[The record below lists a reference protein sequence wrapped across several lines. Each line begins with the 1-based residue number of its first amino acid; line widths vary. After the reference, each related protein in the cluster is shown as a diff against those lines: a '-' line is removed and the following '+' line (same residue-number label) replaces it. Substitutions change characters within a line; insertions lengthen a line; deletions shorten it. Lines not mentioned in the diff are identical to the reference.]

1 MLAMKYVYGDYQDS
15 SRHIMFVLV
24 CFISAILAVKEYNII
39 TQKEGIKRLRD
50 YSTEKN
56 NLLAEKNKML
66 TVTMNNEI
74 RIATLSERN
83 RIAREIHDNVGH
95 MLSRAILQLGAI
107 MTVYRKDTIYDNLVP
122 IKYSLDTAMNNI
134 RESVH
139 DLHKDGF
146 NVKETAE
153 SILSALG
160 NYDIDPDFE
169 AEIEALMEKKH
180 YDMVF
185 TVNYFALISNT
196 CQKMGVKYVSWT
208 CDNPLI
214 SMYHISVF
222 NDCNYIFTF
231 DKTNY
236 LEFKEMGVKHIWYL
250 PLAVDVDRID
260 MILQKSE
267 DSVKYR
273 GDIAFVGSLY
283 ERNSYDKIKNRLPE
297 YLRGY
302 FDAVMEAQLNISG
315 ANIVEPMLTTN
326 ILEQLQEYF
335 QLEKSEGSFSDLGLI
350 FQTTVLGFK
359 IAEIERRRAL
369 IELSK
374 HYRVNVYSNSDVSDL
389 LRIQYC
395 GSVDYWSEMPKVF
408 RMSKINLNF
417 TIPNI
422 KSGIPLRIWDVLGC
436 GGFLLTN
443 YQAEIP
449 YYFKEGEDLV
459 CFDGLED
466 LCEKVGYYLEH
477 EEERKRIAWNGYHKV
492 REKHSY
498 IERIHTILDTVAGED
513 AK

>member
-1 MLAMKYVYGDYQDS
+1 M
-15 SRHIMFVLV
+15 HILMYRWK
-24 CFISAILAVKEYNII
+24 AYNY
-39 TQKEGIKRLRD
+39 RD
-50 YSTEKN
+50 IEQTFLLLGHTVDNIEQELGSYDVSPEFERVIEEK
-56 NLLAEKNKML
+56 
-66 TVTMNNEI
+66 I
-74 RIATLSERN
+74 RGT
-83 RIAREIHDNVGH
+83 
-95 MLSRAILQLGAI
+95 
-107 MTVYRKDTIYDNLVP
+107 
-122 IKYSLDTAMNNI
+122 
-134 RESVH
+134 
-139 DLHKDGF
+139 
-146 NVKETAE
+146 
-153 SILSALG
+153 
-160 NYDIDPDFE
+160 
-169 AEIEALMEKKH
+169 H

-185 TVNYFALISNT
+185 TVNYFPLISNVCERT
-196 CQKMGVKYVSWT
+196 GVKYISWT

-214 SMYHISVF
+214 SMYHESVF
-222 NDCNYIFTF
+222 HACNYIFTF

-236 LEFKEMGVKHIWYL
+236 LEFRGMGVKHIWYL
-250 PLAVDVDRID
+250 PLAVDTERMDALLGAPEKPERRKAAQD
-260 MILQKSE
+260 PEMR
-267 DSVKYR
+267 KYR
-273 GDIAFVGSLY
+273 GDVAFVGSLY

-374 HYRVNVYSNSDVSDL
+374 HYKVNVYSNSDVSDL

-477 EEERKRIAWNGYHKV
+477 EEERKRIAWNGYRKV

-498 IERIHTILDTVAGED
+498 IERIRTILDTVAGED

>member
-1 MLAMKYVYGDYQDS
+1 M
-15 SRHIMFVLV
+15 HILMYRWK
-24 CFISAILAVKEYNII
+24 AYNY
-39 TQKEGIKRLRD
+39 RD
-50 YSTEKN
+50 IEQTFLLLGHTVDNIEQELGSYDVSPEFERVIEEK
-56 NLLAEKNKML
+56 
-66 TVTMNNEI
+66 I
-74 RIATLSERN
+74 RGT
-83 RIAREIHDNVGH
+83 
-95 MLSRAILQLGAI
+95 
-107 MTVYRKDTIYDNLVP
+107 
-122 IKYSLDTAMNNI
+122 
-134 RESVH
+134 
-139 DLHKDGF
+139 
-146 NVKETAE
+146 
-153 SILSALG
+153 
-160 NYDIDPDFE
+160 
-169 AEIEALMEKKH
+169 H

-185 TVNYFALISNT
+185 TVNYFPLISNVCERT
-196 CQKMGVKYVSWT
+196 GVKYISWT

-214 SMYHISVF
+214 SMYHESVF
-222 NDCNYIFTF
+222 HACNYIFTF

-236 LEFKEMGVKHIWYL
+236 LEFRGMGVKHIWYL
-250 PLAVDVDRID
+250 PLAVDTERMDALLGAPEEAGRWKAAQD
-260 MILQKSE
+260 PEMR
-267 DSVKYR
+267 KYR
-273 GDIAFVGSLY
+273 GDVAFVGSLY

-326 ILEQLQEYF
+326 ILEQLQEYV

-350 FQTTVLGFK
+350 SQTTVLGFK

-374 HYRVNVYSNSDVSDL
+374 HYKVNVYSNSDVSDL
-389 LRIQYC
+389 LQIQYC

>member
-1 MLAMKYVYGDYQDS
+1 M
-15 SRHIMFVLV
+15 HILMYRWK
-24 CFISAILAVKEYNII
+24 AYNY
-39 TQKEGIKRLRD
+39 RD
-50 YSTEKN
+50 IEQTFLLLGHTVDNIEQELGSYDVSPEFERVIEEK
-56 NLLAEKNKML
+56 
-66 TVTMNNEI
+66 I
-74 RIATLSERN
+74 RGT
-83 RIAREIHDNVGH
+83 
-95 MLSRAILQLGAI
+95 
-107 MTVYRKDTIYDNLVP
+107 
-122 IKYSLDTAMNNI
+122 
-134 RESVH
+134 
-139 DLHKDGF
+139 
-146 NVKETAE
+146 
-153 SILSALG
+153 
-160 NYDIDPDFE
+160 
-169 AEIEALMEKKH
+169 H

-185 TVNYFALISNT
+185 TVNYFPLISNVCERT
-196 CQKMGVKYVSWT
+196 GVKYISWT

-214 SMYHISVF
+214 SMYHESVF
-222 NDCNYIFTF
+222 HACNYIFTF

-236 LEFKEMGVKHIWYL
+236 LEFRGMGVKHIWYL
-250 PLAVDVDRID
+250 PLAVDTERMDALLGAPEETGRRKAAQD
-260 MILQKSE
+260 PEMQ
-267 DSVKYR
+267 KYR
-273 GDIAFVGSLY
+273 GDVAFVGSLY

-477 EEERKRIAWNGYHKV
+477 EEERKRIAWNGYRKV

-498 IERIHTILDTVAGED
+498 IERIRTILDTVAGED

>member
-1 MLAMKYVYGDYQDS
+1 M
-15 SRHIMFVLV
+15 HILMYRWK
-24 CFISAILAVKEYNII
+24 AYNY
-39 TQKEGIKRLRD
+39 RD
-50 YSTEKN
+50 IEQTFLLLGHTVDNIEQELGSYDVSPEFERVIEEK
-56 NLLAEKNKML
+56 
-66 TVTMNNEI
+66 I
-74 RIATLSERN
+74 RGT
-83 RIAREIHDNVGH
+83 
-95 MLSRAILQLGAI
+95 
-107 MTVYRKDTIYDNLVP
+107 
-122 IKYSLDTAMNNI
+122 
-134 RESVH
+134 
-139 DLHKDGF
+139 
-146 NVKETAE
+146 
-153 SILSALG
+153 
-160 NYDIDPDFE
+160 
-169 AEIEALMEKKH
+169 H

-185 TVNYFALISNT
+185 TVNYFPLISNVCERT
-196 CQKMGVKYVSWT
+196 GVKYVSWT

-214 SMYHISVF
+214 SMYHESVF
-222 NDCNYIFTF
+222 HACNYIFTF

-236 LEFKEMGVKHIWYL
+236 LEFRGMGVKHIWYL
-250 PLAVDVDRID
+250 PLAVDTERMDALLGAPEKPERRNATQD
-260 MILQKSE
+260 SE
-267 DSVKYR
+267 MRKYR
-273 GDIAFVGSLY
+273 GDVAFVGSLY

-374 HYRVNVYSNSDVSDL
+374 HYKVNVYSNSDVSDL

-477 EEERKRIAWNGYHKV
+477 EEERKWIAWNGYRKV

-513 AK
+513 TK

>member
-1 MLAMKYVYGDYQDS
+1 M
-15 SRHIMFVLV
+15 HILMYRWK
-24 CFISAILAVKEYNII
+24 AYNY
-39 TQKEGIKRLRD
+39 RD
-50 YSTEKN
+50 IEQTFLLLGHTVDNIEQELGSYDVSPEFERVIEEK
-56 NLLAEKNKML
+56 
-66 TVTMNNEI
+66 I
-74 RIATLSERN
+74 RGT
-83 RIAREIHDNVGH
+83 
-95 MLSRAILQLGAI
+95 
-107 MTVYRKDTIYDNLVP
+107 
-122 IKYSLDTAMNNI
+122 
-134 RESVH
+134 
-139 DLHKDGF
+139 
-146 NVKETAE
+146 
-153 SILSALG
+153 
-160 NYDIDPDFE
+160 
-169 AEIEALMEKKH
+169 H

-185 TVNYFALISNT
+185 TVNYFPLISNVCERT
-196 CQKMGVKYVSWT
+196 GVKYVSWT

-214 SMYHISVF
+214 SMYHESVF
-222 NDCNYIFTF
+222 HDCNYIFTF

-236 LEFKEMGVKHIWYL
+236 LEFREMGVKHIWYL
-250 PLAVDVDRID
+250 PLAVDTERMDALLGVPEEVGRWKVAQD
-260 MILQKSE
+260 SE
-267 DSVKYR
+267 MQKYR
-273 GDIAFVGSLY
+273 GDVAFVGSLY

>member
-1 MLAMKYVYGDYQDS
+1 M
-15 SRHIMFVLV
+15 HILMYRWK
-24 CFISAILAVKEYNII
+24 AYNY
-39 TQKEGIKRLRD
+39 RD
-50 YSTEKN
+50 IEQTFLLIGHTVDNIEQELGSYDVSPEFERVIEEK
-56 NLLAEKNKML
+56 
-66 TVTMNNEI
+66 I
-74 RIATLSERN
+74 RGT
-83 RIAREIHDNVGH
+83 
-95 MLSRAILQLGAI
+95 
-107 MTVYRKDTIYDNLVP
+107 
-122 IKYSLDTAMNNI
+122 
-134 RESVH
+134 
-139 DLHKDGF
+139 
-146 NVKETAE
+146 
-153 SILSALG
+153 
-160 NYDIDPDFE
+160 
-169 AEIEALMEKKH
+169 H

-185 TVNYFALISNT
+185 TVNYFPLISNVCERT
-196 CQKMGVKYVSWT
+196 GVKYVSWT

-214 SMYHISVF
+214 SMYHESVF
-222 NDCNYIFTF
+222 HACNYIFTF

-236 LEFKEMGVKHIWYL
+236 LEFRGMGVKHIWYL
-250 PLAVDVDRID
+250 PLAVDTERMDALLGAPEKPERRNATQD
-260 MILQKSE
+260 SE
-267 DSVKYR
+267 MRKYR
-273 GDIAFVGSLY
+273 GDVAFVGSLY

-449 YYFKEGEDLV
+449 YYFKEGDDLV
-459 CFDGLED
+459 CFDSLED

-477 EEERKRIAWNGYHKV
+477 EEERKRIAWNGYRKV

-498 IERIHTILDTVAGED
+498 IERIRTILDTVACED

>member
-1 MLAMKYVYGDYQDS
+1 M
-15 SRHIMFVLV
+15 HILMYRWK
-24 CFISAILAVKEYNII
+24 AYNY
-39 TQKEGIKRLRD
+39 RD
-50 YSTEKN
+50 IEQTFLLLGHTVDNIEQELGSYDVSPEFERVIEEK
-56 NLLAEKNKML
+56 
-66 TVTMNNEI
+66 I
-74 RIATLSERN
+74 RGT
-83 RIAREIHDNVGH
+83 
-95 MLSRAILQLGAI
+95 
-107 MTVYRKDTIYDNLVP
+107 
-122 IKYSLDTAMNNI
+122 
-134 RESVH
+134 
-139 DLHKDGF
+139 
-146 NVKETAE
+146 
-153 SILSALG
+153 
-160 NYDIDPDFE
+160 
-169 AEIEALMEKKH
+169 H

-185 TVNYFALISNT
+185 TVNYFPLISNVCERT
-196 CQKMGVKYVSWT
+196 GVKYVSWT

-214 SMYHISVF
+214 SMYHESVF
-222 NDCNYIFTF
+222 HACNYIFTF

-236 LEFKEMGVKHIWYL
+236 LEFRGMGVKHIWYL
-250 PLAVDVDRID
+250 PLAVDTERMDALLGVPEEVGRWKVAQDPE
-260 MILQKSE
+260 MQ
-267 DSVKYR
+267 KYR
-273 GDIAFVGSLY
+273 GDVAFVGSLY

-374 HYRVNVYSNSDVSDL
+374 HYKVNVYSNSDVSDL

-459 CFDGLED
+459 CFDSLED

-477 EEERKRIAWNGYHKV
+477 EEERKRIAWNGYRKV

-498 IERIHTILDTVAGED
+498 IERIRTILDTVACED

>member
-1 MLAMKYVYGDYQDS
+1 M
-15 SRHIMFVLV
+15 HILMYRWK
-24 CFISAILAVKEYNII
+24 AYNY
-39 TQKEGIKRLRD
+39 RD
-50 YSTEKN
+50 IEQTFLLLGHTVDNIEQELGSYDVSPEFERVIEEK
-56 NLLAEKNKML
+56 
-66 TVTMNNEI
+66 I
-74 RIATLSERN
+74 RGT
-83 RIAREIHDNVGH
+83 
-95 MLSRAILQLGAI
+95 
-107 MTVYRKDTIYDNLVP
+107 
-122 IKYSLDTAMNNI
+122 
-134 RESVH
+134 
-139 DLHKDGF
+139 
-146 NVKETAE
+146 
-153 SILSALG
+153 
-160 NYDIDPDFE
+160 
-169 AEIEALMEKKH
+169 H
-180 YDMVF
+180 YDMVC
-185 TVNYFALISNT
+185 TENYFPLISNVCERT
-196 CQKMGVKYVSWT
+196 GVNYISWT

-214 SMYHISVF
+214 SMYHESVF
-222 NDCNYIFTF
+222 HDCNYIFTF

-236 LEFKEMGVKHIWYL
+236 LEFRGMGVKHIWYL
-250 PLAVDVDRID
+250 PLAVDTERMDALLGAPEETGRRKAAQD
-260 MILQKSE
+260 PEMQ
-267 DSVKYR
+267 KYR
-273 GDIAFVGSLY
+273 GDVAFVGSLY
-283 ERNSYDKIKNRLPE
+283 ERNSYDKIKSRLPE

-374 HYRVNVYSNSDVSDL
+374 HYKVNVYSNSDVSDL

-477 EEERKRIAWNGYHKV
+477 EEERKRIAWNGYRKV

-498 IERIHTILDTVAGED
+498 IERIRTILDTVAGED
-513 AK
+513 TK

>member
-1 MLAMKYVYGDYQDS
+1 M
-15 SRHIMFVLV
+15 HILMYRWK
-24 CFISAILAVKEYNII
+24 AYNY
-39 TQKEGIKRLRD
+39 RD
-50 YSTEKN
+50 IEQTFLLLGHTVDNIEQELGSYDVSPEFERVIEEK
-56 NLLAEKNKML
+56 
-66 TVTMNNEI
+66 I
-74 RIATLSERN
+74 RGT
-83 RIAREIHDNVGH
+83 
-95 MLSRAILQLGAI
+95 
-107 MTVYRKDTIYDNLVP
+107 
-122 IKYSLDTAMNNI
+122 
-134 RESVH
+134 
-139 DLHKDGF
+139 
-146 NVKETAE
+146 
-153 SILSALG
+153 
-160 NYDIDPDFE
+160 
-169 AEIEALMEKKH
+169 H

-185 TVNYFALISNT
+185 TVNYFPLISNVCERT
-196 CQKMGVKYVSWT
+196 GVKYVSWT

-214 SMYHISVF
+214 SMYHESVF
-222 NDCNYIFTF
+222 HACNYIFTF

-236 LEFKEMGVKHIWYL
+236 LEFRGMGVKHIWYL
-250 PLAVDVDRID
+250 PLAVDTERMDALLGAPEKPERRNATQD
-260 MILQKSE
+260 SE
-267 DSVKYR
+267 MRKYR
-273 GDIAFVGSLY
+273 GDVAFVGSLY

-374 HYRVNVYSNSDVSDL
+374 HYKVNVYSNSNVSDL

-477 EEERKRIAWNGYHKV
+477 EEERKRIAWNGYRKV

-498 IERIHTILDTVAGED
+498 IERIHTILDTVACED

>member
-1 MLAMKYVYGDYQDS
+1 M
-15 SRHIMFVLV
+15 HILMYRWK
-24 CFISAILAVKEYNII
+24 AYNY
-39 TQKEGIKRLRD
+39 RD
-50 YSTEKN
+50 IEQTFLLLGHTVDNIEQELGSYDVSPEFERVIEEK
-56 NLLAEKNKML
+56 
-66 TVTMNNEI
+66 I
-74 RIATLSERN
+74 RGT
-83 RIAREIHDNVGH
+83 
-95 MLSRAILQLGAI
+95 
-107 MTVYRKDTIYDNLVP
+107 
-122 IKYSLDTAMNNI
+122 
-134 RESVH
+134 
-139 DLHKDGF
+139 
-146 NVKETAE
+146 
-153 SILSALG
+153 
-160 NYDIDPDFE
+160 
-169 AEIEALMEKKH
+169 H

-185 TVNYFALISNT
+185 TVNYFPLISNVCERT
-196 CQKMGVKYVSWT
+196 GVKYISWT

-214 SMYHISVF
+214 SMYHESVF
-222 NDCNYIFTF
+222 HACNYIFTF

-236 LEFKEMGVKHIWYL
+236 LEFRGMGVKHIWYL
-250 PLAVDVDRID
+250 PLAVDTERMDALLGAPEEVGRWKVAQDPE
-260 MILQKSE
+260 MQ
-267 DSVKYR
+267 KYR
-273 GDIAFVGSLY
+273 GDVAFVGSLY

-477 EEERKRIAWNGYHKV
+477 EEERKRIAWNGYRKV

-498 IERIHTILDTVAGED
+498 IERIRTILDTVACED

>member
-1 MLAMKYVYGDYQDS
+1 M
-15 SRHIMFVLV
+15 HILMYRWK
-24 CFISAILAVKEYNII
+24 AYNY
-39 TQKEGIKRLRD
+39 RD
-50 YSTEKN
+50 IEQTFLLLGHTVDNIEQELGSYDVSPEFERVIEEK
-56 NLLAEKNKML
+56 
-66 TVTMNNEI
+66 I
-74 RIATLSERN
+74 RGT
-83 RIAREIHDNVGH
+83 
-95 MLSRAILQLGAI
+95 
-107 MTVYRKDTIYDNLVP
+107 
-122 IKYSLDTAMNNI
+122 
-134 RESVH
+134 
-139 DLHKDGF
+139 
-146 NVKETAE
+146 
-153 SILSALG
+153 
-160 NYDIDPDFE
+160 
-169 AEIEALMEKKH
+169 H

-185 TVNYFALISNT
+185 TVNYFPLISNVCERT
-196 CQKMGVKYVSWT
+196 GVKYVSWT

-214 SMYHISVF
+214 SMYHESVF
-222 NDCNYIFTF
+222 HDCNYIFTF

-236 LEFKEMGVKHIWYL
+236 LEFRGMGVKHIWYL
-250 PLAVDVDRID
+250 PLAVDTERMDA
-260 MILQKSE
+260 LLGALEEAGATGAAPEKTE
-267 DSVKYR
+267 DSGDGQTGIAPEKAGTTGVAHEGMKTAGTVPEEDGTTGIVRKGMKTAGTVPEGTGEAGRRKAAQGTEMQKYR
-273 GDIAFVGSLY
+273 GDVAFVGSLY

-374 HYRVNVYSNSDVSDL
+374 HYKVNVYSNSDVSDL

-477 EEERKRIAWNGYHKV
+477 EEERKRIAWNGYRKV
-492 REKHSY
+492 WEKHSY
-498 IERIHTILDTVAGED
+498 IERIRTILDTVAGED

>member
-1 MLAMKYVYGDYQDS
+1 M
-15 SRHIMFVLV
+15 HILMYRWK
-24 CFISAILAVKEYNII
+24 AYNY
-39 TQKEGIKRLRD
+39 RD
-50 YSTEKN
+50 IEQTFLLLGYTVDNIEQELGSYDVSPEFERVIEEK
-56 NLLAEKNKML
+56 
-66 TVTMNNEI
+66 I
-74 RIATLSERN
+74 RGT
-83 RIAREIHDNVGH
+83 
-95 MLSRAILQLGAI
+95 
-107 MTVYRKDTIYDNLVP
+107 
-122 IKYSLDTAMNNI
+122 
-134 RESVH
+134 
-139 DLHKDGF
+139 
-146 NVKETAE
+146 
-153 SILSALG
+153 
-160 NYDIDPDFE
+160 
-169 AEIEALMEKKH
+169 H

-185 TVNYFALISNT
+185 TVNYFPLISNVCERT
-196 CQKMGVKYVSWT
+196 GVKYVSWT

-214 SMYHISVF
+214 SMYHESVF
-222 NDCNYIFTF
+222 HDCNYIFTF

-236 LEFKEMGVKHIWYL
+236 LEFRGMGVKHIWYL
-250 PLAVDVDRID
+250 PLAVDTERMDALLGAPEEVRTAGAAHEGMKTAGTVPEEIGTAESVPAEIGKAGRRKAAQD
-260 MILQKSE
+260 SE
-267 DSVKYR
+267 MRKYR
-273 GDIAFVGSLY
+273 GDVAFVGSLY

-498 IERIHTILDTVAGED
+498 IERIRTILDTVAGED

>member
-1 MLAMKYVYGDYQDS
+1 M
-15 SRHIMFVLV
+15 HILMYRWK
-24 CFISAILAVKEYNII
+24 AYNY
-39 TQKEGIKRLRD
+39 RD
-50 YSTEKN
+50 IEQTFLLLGHTVDNIEQELGSYDVSPEFERVIEEK
-56 NLLAEKNKML
+56 
-66 TVTMNNEI
+66 I
-74 RIATLSERN
+74 RGT
-83 RIAREIHDNVGH
+83 
-95 MLSRAILQLGAI
+95 
-107 MTVYRKDTIYDNLVP
+107 
-122 IKYSLDTAMNNI
+122 
-134 RESVH
+134 
-139 DLHKDGF
+139 
-146 NVKETAE
+146 
-153 SILSALG
+153 
-160 NYDIDPDFE
+160 
-169 AEIEALMEKKH
+169 H

-185 TVNYFALISNT
+185 TVNYFPLISNVCERT
-196 CQKMGVKYVSWT
+196 GVKYISWT

-214 SMYHISVF
+214 SMYHESVF
-222 NDCNYIFTF
+222 HACNYIFTF

-236 LEFKEMGVKHIWYL
+236 LEFRGMGVKHIWYL
-250 PLAVDVDRID
+250 PLAVDTERMDALLGAPEEVRTAGAAHEGMKTAGTVPEEIGTA
-260 MILQKSE
+260 E
-267 DSVKYR
+267 SVPAEIGKAGRRKAAQDPEMQKYR
-273 GDIAFVGSLY
+273 GDVAFVGSLY

>member
-1 MLAMKYVYGDYQDS
+1 M
-15 SRHIMFVLV
+15 HILMYRWK
-24 CFISAILAVKEYNII
+24 AYNY
-39 TQKEGIKRLRD
+39 RD
-50 YSTEKN
+50 IEQTFLLLGHTVDNIEQELGSYDVSPEFERVIEEK
-56 NLLAEKNKML
+56 
-66 TVTMNNEI
+66 I
-74 RIATLSERN
+74 RGT
-83 RIAREIHDNVGH
+83 
-95 MLSRAILQLGAI
+95 
-107 MTVYRKDTIYDNLVP
+107 
-122 IKYSLDTAMNNI
+122 
-134 RESVH
+134 
-139 DLHKDGF
+139 
-146 NVKETAE
+146 
-153 SILSALG
+153 
-160 NYDIDPDFE
+160 
-169 AEIEALMEKKH
+169 H

-185 TVNYFALISNT
+185 TVNYFPLISNVCERT
-196 CQKMGVKYVSWT
+196 GVKYVSWT

-214 SMYHISVF
+214 SMYHESVF
-222 NDCNYIFTF
+222 HACNYIFTF

-236 LEFKEMGVKHIWYL
+236 LEFRGMGVKHIWYL
-250 PLAVDVDRID
+250 PLAVDTERMDALLGAPEKPERRNATQD
-260 MILQKSE
+260 SE
-267 DSVKYR
+267 MRKYR
-273 GDIAFVGSLY
+273 GDVAFVGSLY

-374 HYRVNVYSNSDVSDL
+374 HYKVNVYSNSNVSDL

-459 CFDGLED
+459 CFDSLED

-477 EEERKRIAWNGYHKV
+477 EEERKRIAWNGYRKV

-498 IERIHTILDTVAGED
+498 IERIRTILDTVACED

>member
-1 MLAMKYVYGDYQDS
+1 M
-15 SRHIMFVLV
+15 HILMYRWK
-24 CFISAILAVKEYNII
+24 AYNY
-39 TQKEGIKRLRD
+39 RD
-50 YSTEKN
+50 IEQTFLLLGHTVDNIEQELGSYDVSPEFERVIEEK
-56 NLLAEKNKML
+56 
-66 TVTMNNEI
+66 I
-74 RIATLSERN
+74 RGT
-83 RIAREIHDNVGH
+83 
-95 MLSRAILQLGAI
+95 
-107 MTVYRKDTIYDNLVP
+107 
-122 IKYSLDTAMNNI
+122 
-134 RESVH
+134 
-139 DLHKDGF
+139 
-146 NVKETAE
+146 
-153 SILSALG
+153 
-160 NYDIDPDFE
+160 
-169 AEIEALMEKKH
+169 H

-185 TVNYFALISNT
+185 TVNYFPLISNVCERT
-196 CQKMGVKYVSWT
+196 GVNYVSWT

-214 SMYHISVF
+214 SMYHESVF
-222 NDCNYIFTF
+222 HDCNYIFTF

-236 LEFKEMGVKHIWYL
+236 LEFRGMGVKHIWYL
-250 PLAVDVDRID
+250 PLAVDTERMDALLGAPEEAGRRNAT
-260 MILQKSE
+260 Q
-267 DSVKYR
+267 DSKMRKYR
-273 GDIAFVGSLY
+273 GDVAFVGSLY

-374 HYRVNVYSNSDVSDL
+374 HYKVNVYSNSNVSDL

>member
-1 MLAMKYVYGDYQDS
+1 M
-15 SRHIMFVLV
+15 HILMYRWK
-24 CFISAILAVKEYNII
+24 AYNY
-39 TQKEGIKRLRD
+39 RD
-50 YSTEKN
+50 IEQTFLLLGHTVDNIEQELGSYDVSPEFERVIEEK
-56 NLLAEKNKML
+56 
-66 TVTMNNEI
+66 I
-74 RIATLSERN
+74 RGT
-83 RIAREIHDNVGH
+83 
-95 MLSRAILQLGAI
+95 
-107 MTVYRKDTIYDNLVP
+107 
-122 IKYSLDTAMNNI
+122 
-134 RESVH
+134 
-139 DLHKDGF
+139 
-146 NVKETAE
+146 
-153 SILSALG
+153 
-160 NYDIDPDFE
+160 
-169 AEIEALMEKKH
+169 H

-185 TVNYFALISNT
+185 TVNYFPLISNVCERT
-196 CQKMGVKYVSWT
+196 GVKYISWT

-214 SMYHISVF
+214 SMYHESVF
-222 NDCNYIFTF
+222 HDCNYIFTF

-236 LEFKEMGVKHIWYL
+236 LEFRGMGVKHIWYL
-250 PLAVDVDRID
+250 PLAVDTERMDALLGVPEEAGRRKAAQDPE
-260 MILQKSE
+260 MQ
-267 DSVKYR
+267 KYR
-273 GDIAFVGSLY
+273 GDVAFVGSLY

-374 HYRVNVYSNSDVSDL
+374 HYKVNVYSNSDVSDL

-477 EEERKRIAWNGYHKV
+477 EEERKRIAWNGYRKV

-498 IERIHTILDTVAGED
+498 IERIHTILDTVACED

>member
-1 MLAMKYVYGDYQDS
+1 M
-15 SRHIMFVLV
+15 HILMYRWK
-24 CFISAILAVKEYNII
+24 AYNY
-39 TQKEGIKRLRD
+39 RD
-50 YSTEKN
+50 IEQTFLLLGYTVDNIEQELGSYDVSPEFERVIEEK
-56 NLLAEKNKML
+56 
-66 TVTMNNEI
+66 I
-74 RIATLSERN
+74 RGT
-83 RIAREIHDNVGH
+83 
-95 MLSRAILQLGAI
+95 
-107 MTVYRKDTIYDNLVP
+107 
-122 IKYSLDTAMNNI
+122 
-134 RESVH
+134 
-139 DLHKDGF
+139 
-146 NVKETAE
+146 
-153 SILSALG
+153 
-160 NYDIDPDFE
+160 
-169 AEIEALMEKKH
+169 H

-185 TVNYFALISNT
+185 TVNYFPLISNVCERT
-196 CQKMGVKYVSWT
+196 GVKYVSWT

-214 SMYHISVF
+214 SMYHESVF
-222 NDCNYIFTF
+222 HDCNYIFTF

-236 LEFKEMGVKHIWYL
+236 LEFRGMGVKHIWYL
-250 PLAVDVDRID
+250 PLAVDTERMDALLGAPEEVRTAGAAHEGMKTAGTVPEEIGTAESVPAEIGKAGRRKAAQD
-260 MILQKSE
+260 SE
-267 DSVKYR
+267 MQKYR
-273 GDIAFVGSLY
+273 GDVAFVGSLY

>member
-1 MLAMKYVYGDYQDS
+1 M
-15 SRHIMFVLV
+15 HILMYRWK
-24 CFISAILAVKEYNII
+24 AYNY
-39 TQKEGIKRLRD
+39 RD
-50 YSTEKN
+50 IEQTFLLLGHTVDNIEQELGSYDVSPEFERVIEEK
-56 NLLAEKNKML
+56 
-66 TVTMNNEI
+66 I
-74 RIATLSERN
+74 RGT
-83 RIAREIHDNVGH
+83 
-95 MLSRAILQLGAI
+95 
-107 MTVYRKDTIYDNLVP
+107 
-122 IKYSLDTAMNNI
+122 
-134 RESVH
+134 
-139 DLHKDGF
+139 
-146 NVKETAE
+146 
-153 SILSALG
+153 
-160 NYDIDPDFE
+160 
-169 AEIEALMEKKH
+169 H

-185 TVNYFALISNT
+185 TVNYFPLISNVCERT
-196 CQKMGVKYVSWT
+196 GVKYVSWT

-214 SMYHISVF
+214 SMYHESVF
-222 NDCNYIFTF
+222 HDCNYIFTF

-236 LEFKEMGVKHIWYL
+236 LEFRGMGVKHIWYL
-250 PLAVDVDRID
+250 PLAVDTERMDALLGAPEEAGRWKAAQD
-260 MILQKSE
+260 LEMR
-267 DSVKYR
+267 KYR
-273 GDIAFVGSLY
+273 GDVAFVGSLY

-477 EEERKRIAWNGYHKV
+477 EEERKRIAWNGYRKV

-498 IERIHTILDTVAGED
+498 IERIRTILDTVAGED

>member
-1 MLAMKYVYGDYQDS
+1 M
-15 SRHIMFVLV
+15 HILMYRWK
-24 CFISAILAVKEYNII
+24 AYNY
-39 TQKEGIKRLRD
+39 RD
-50 YSTEKN
+50 IEQTFLLIGHTVDNIEQELGSYDVSPEFERVIEEK
-56 NLLAEKNKML
+56 
-66 TVTMNNEI
+66 I
-74 RIATLSERN
+74 RGT
-83 RIAREIHDNVGH
+83 
-95 MLSRAILQLGAI
+95 
-107 MTVYRKDTIYDNLVP
+107 
-122 IKYSLDTAMNNI
+122 
-134 RESVH
+134 
-139 DLHKDGF
+139 
-146 NVKETAE
+146 
-153 SILSALG
+153 
-160 NYDIDPDFE
+160 
-169 AEIEALMEKKH
+169 H

-185 TVNYFALISNT
+185 TVNYFPLISNVCERT
-196 CQKMGVKYVSWT
+196 GVKYVSWT

-214 SMYHISVF
+214 SMYHESVF
-222 NDCNYIFTF
+222 HACNYIFTF

-236 LEFKEMGVKHIWYL
+236 LEFRGMGVKHIWYL
-250 PLAVDVDRID
+250 PLAVDTERMDALLGAPEKPERRNATQD
-260 MILQKSE
+260 SE
-267 DSVKYR
+267 MRKYR
-273 GDIAFVGSLY
+273 GDVAFVGSLY

-459 CFDGLED
+459 CFDSLED

-477 EEERKRIAWNGYHKV
+477 EEERKRIAWNGYRKV

-498 IERIHTILDTVAGED
+498 IERIRTILDTVACED

>member
-1 MLAMKYVYGDYQDS
+1 M
-15 SRHIMFVLV
+15 HILMYRWK
-24 CFISAILAVKEYNII
+24 AYNY
-39 TQKEGIKRLRD
+39 RD
-50 YSTEKN
+50 IEQTFLLLGHTVDNIEQELGSYDVSPEFERVIEEK
-56 NLLAEKNKML
+56 
-66 TVTMNNEI
+66 I
-74 RIATLSERN
+74 RGT
-83 RIAREIHDNVGH
+83 
-95 MLSRAILQLGAI
+95 
-107 MTVYRKDTIYDNLVP
+107 
-122 IKYSLDTAMNNI
+122 
-134 RESVH
+134 
-139 DLHKDGF
+139 
-146 NVKETAE
+146 
-153 SILSALG
+153 
-160 NYDIDPDFE
+160 
-169 AEIEALMEKKH
+169 H

-185 TVNYFALISNT
+185 TVNYFPLISNVCERT
-196 CQKMGVKYVSWT
+196 GVKYVSWT

-214 SMYHISVF
+214 SMYHESVF
-222 NDCNYIFTF
+222 HACNYIFTF

-236 LEFKEMGVKHIWYL
+236 LEFRGMGVKHIWYL
-250 PLAVDVDRID
+250 PLAVDTERMDALLGAPEKPERRNATQD
-260 MILQKSE
+260 SE
-267 DSVKYR
+267 MRKYR
-273 GDIAFVGSLY
+273 GNVAFVGSLY

-477 EEERKRIAWNGYHKV
+477 EEERKRIAWNGYRKV

-498 IERIHTILDTVAGED
+498 IERIRTILDTVAGED

>member
-1 MLAMKYVYGDYQDS
+1 M
-15 SRHIMFVLV
+15 HILMYRWK
-24 CFISAILAVKEYNII
+24 AYNY
-39 TQKEGIKRLRD
+39 RD
-50 YSTEKN
+50 IEQTFLLLGHTVDNIEQELGSYDVSPEFERVIEEK
-56 NLLAEKNKML
+56 
-66 TVTMNNEI
+66 I
-74 RIATLSERN
+74 RGT
-83 RIAREIHDNVGH
+83 
-95 MLSRAILQLGAI
+95 
-107 MTVYRKDTIYDNLVP
+107 
-122 IKYSLDTAMNNI
+122 
-134 RESVH
+134 
-139 DLHKDGF
+139 
-146 NVKETAE
+146 
-153 SILSALG
+153 
-160 NYDIDPDFE
+160 
-169 AEIEALMEKKH
+169 H

-185 TVNYFALISNT
+185 TVNYFPLISNVCERT
-196 CQKMGVKYVSWT
+196 GVKYVSWT

-214 SMYHISVF
+214 SMYHESVF
-222 NDCNYIFTF
+222 HDCNYIFTF

-236 LEFKEMGVKHIWYL
+236 LEFRGMGVKHIWYL
-250 PLAVDVDRID
+250 PLAVDTERMDALLGAPEKAGRRKVAQDPE
-260 MILQKSE
+260 MQ
-267 DSVKYR
+267 KYR
-273 GDIAFVGSLY
+273 GDVAFVGSLY

-459 CFDGLED
+459 CFDSLED

-477 EEERKRIAWNGYHKV
+477 EEERKRIAWNGYRKV

-498 IERIHTILDTVAGED
+498 IERIRTILDTVAGED